1 MDEWS
6 KAWQGDTTEE
16 YRRRA
21 AVCDCEASASSET
34 GGSSKRGKAIPLK
47 STGGA
52 DRLGPDLPL
61 KARPTGRGRVKRK
74 IRVRRLAVQ
83 VRGRA

>member
-1 MDEWS
+1 MTEGDEWS

-16 YRRRA
+16 YRGPA
-21 AVCDCEASASSET
+21 
-34 GGSSKRGKAIPLK
+34 GW
-47 STGGA
+47 
-52 DRLGPDLPL
+52 GPDLPL